1 MCVGGRKYGLN
12 GSQHCHSMFKVH
24 INEANE
30 RDEEIKRE
38 RRGLVFIKS
47 VRTKKKGGRE
57 ICTTI

>member
-30 RDEEIKRE
+30 RDEEIKIE

-47 VRTKKKGGRE
+47 VRT
-57 ICTTI
+57 